1 MSQQKQKMNQEILNY
16 IANNIDKYIINNI
29 QITDFKELGVDDL
42 KDFLFYKSDKNRN
55 EYINEPQLLDL
66 PTNKREY
73 YKLVEEIIKY
83 FIEQEGICVDLII
96 DFNDLFQDR
105 VQVSYLYGRMVFD
118 KVIDKALDQYLVHGP
133 QNEINMELVNQYLV
147 LQN

>member
-1 MSQQKQKMNQEILNY
+1 MSQQKQQMEQEIINY

-73 YKLVEEIIKY
+73 YKLIEEITKY
-83 FIEQEGICVDLII
+83 FIEQERVCADLII

-118 KVIDKALDQYLVHGP
+118 KVIDKAIEHYLVHGP

>member
-1 MSQQKQKMNQEILNY
+1 MSQQKQQMEQEIINY

-73 YKLVEEIIKY
+73 YKLIEEITKY
-83 FIEQEGICVDLII
+83 FIEQERVCSDLII

-118 KVIDKALDQYLVHGP
+118 KVIDKAIEQYLVHGP

>member
-1 MSQQKQKMNQEILNY
+1 MSQQKQQMEQEIINY

-73 YKLVEEIIKY
+73 YKLIEEITKY
-83 FIEQEGICVDLII
+83 FIEQERVCADLII
-96 DFNDLFQDR
+96 DFNDLFQDS

-118 KVIDKALDQYLVHGP
+118 KVIDKAIEQYLVHGP

>member
-1 MSQQKQKMNQEILNY
+1 MSQQKQQMEQEIINY

-73 YKLVEEIIKY
+73 YKLIEEITKY
-83 FIEQEGICVDLII
+83 FIEQERVCADLII

-118 KVIDKALDQYLVHGP
+118 KVIDKAIEQYLVHGP

>member
-73 YKLVEEIIKY
+73 YKLVEEITKY
-83 FIEQEGICVDLII
+83 FIEQESVCADLII

>member
-1 MSQQKQKMNQEILNY
+1 MSQQKQQMEQEIINY

-29 QITDFKELGVDDL
+29 QITDFKEIGVDDL

-55 EYINEPQLLDL
+55 EYINEPQLIDL

-73 YKLVEEIIKY
+73 YKLIEEITKY
-83 FIEQEGICVDLII
+83 FIEQEHVCADLII

-118 KVIDKALDQYLVHGP
+118 KVIDKAIEQYLVHGP

>member
-1 MSQQKQKMNQEILNY
+1 MSQQKQQMEQEIINY

-29 QITDFKELGVDDL
+29 QITDFKEIGVDDL

-55 EYINEPQLLDL
+55 EYINEPQLIDL

-73 YKLVEEIIKY
+73 YKLIEEITKY
-83 FIEQEGICVDLII
+83 FIEQERVCADLII
-96 DFNDLFQDR
+96 DFNDLFKDR
-105 VQVSYLYGRMVFD
+105 IQVSYLYGRMVFD
-118 KVIDKALDQYLVHGP
+118 KVIDKAIEQYLVHGP

>member
-1 MSQQKQKMNQEILNY
+1 MSQQKQQMEQEIINY

-73 YKLVEEIIKY
+73 YKLVEEITKY
-83 FIEQEGICVDLII
+83 FIEQEHVCADLII

-118 KVIDKALDQYLVHGP
+118 KVIDKAIEQYLVHGP